1 MPARL
6 SQDDL
11 DRQIS
16 SRLAALHRE
25 LASTVPIERVTSL
38 GRFHT
43 ERLLST
49 ATITDFVPLL
59 VYRATKED
67 VLHGE
72 NRGDALP
79 TAA

>member
-6 SQDDL
+6 GQAEL
-11 DRQIS
+11 EKQIS
-16 SRLAALHRE
+16 SRLNALRRE
-25 LASTVPIERVTSL
+25 LAPNIPTERLTTL

-43 ERLLST
+43 ERLLAT

-67 VLHGE
+67 LLHGVS
-72 NRGDALP
+72 RARTLP